1 MNKRELLLNITEGFV
16 LAWRDPLWNDI
27 MMDRSL
33 KAITETPAFQ
43 KLDRIKQNGP
53 TCRIYPGAMHTRL
66 NHSLGVYHIGR
77 QILIQTLENSTVPYT
92 PTGMRSFLAACL
104 LHDIGHFPY
113 AHSLKELSI
122 REHEELA
129 GEVIMKDECLLRAVV
144 NAGADPEAVCAIID
158 ESRPADEEVAVYRHI
173 LSGALDPDKL
183 DYLNRDAFF
192 CGVPYGI
199 QNNGYIISRLHLVNG
214 ELALERCAYTALEHI
229 LFSKYLMY
237 ANVYWHRGVRSATC
251 MIKKA
256 LLTAIRDGV
265 LKVED
270 LYFMDDSEFDALAV
284 RHRDYEPLSLI
295 TRVRDNELFTRVW
308 EAPWEGERFLRP
320 ITGDIYSRFSA
331 EDRLYER
338 LKESYPELRRHEVI
352 VDIPE
357 PISFEADMKILNED
371 GTLEP
376 FSCVTKLFTKD
387 VEKQFSASLRMIG
400 LYTPSYVSRSRAKEI
415 IESGNF

>member
-27 MMDRSL
+27 MMDKSL

-53 TCRIYPGAMHTRL
+53 TCRVYPGAMHTRL

-92 PTGMRSFLAACL
+92 VKGMRSFLSACL

-129 GEVIMKDECLLRAVV
+129 GEIIMKDDVLRNAVI
-144 NAGADPEAVCAIID
+144 NAGADPEWVAAIID
-158 ESRPADEEVAVYRHI
+158 ESKPSVDEVSVYRHI

-192 CGVPYGI
+192 CGVPYGS
-199 QNNGYIISRLHLVNG
+199 QNNGYIISRLHLIDG
-214 ELALERCAYTALEHI
+214 ELALERDAYTTLEHI

-237 ANVYWHRGVRSATC
+237 ANVYWHRDVRSATC

-256 LLTAIRDGV
+256 LLSAIRDGV
-265 LKVED
+265 LSVED
-270 LYFMDDSEFDALAV
+270 LYFIDDGEFDTLALKYS
-284 RHRDYEPLSLI
+284 DYEPLTLI
-295 TRVRDNELFTRVW
+295 TMVRNNALLSRVW
-308 EAPWEGERFLRP
+308 EAPWETDGILRP
-320 ITGDIYSRFSA
+320 VSSDIYSRFRA
-331 EDRLYER
+331 EDRIYEA
-338 LKESYPELRRHEVI
+338 LKKTYPSIRRHEVI
-352 VDIPE
+352 IDIPE

-371 GTLEP
+371 GSLEP
-376 FSCVTKLFTKD
+376 FSSVTKLFTKD

-400 LYTPSYVSRSRAKEI
+400 LYAPSYVSRKCAKEI
-415 IESGNF
+415 IENGKF